1 MPDFFDQ
8 LTAKNDA
15 DKPIEQVESTQV
27 ELEPSESIYTPKVI
41 KQTAQE
47 LMKFGLIE
55 AEKMPRLYQ
64 TCLTQMAQ
72 IQQVLEPFDLSVKVD
87 DVRGLAF
94 LLVSGALLEEK
105 DQDDWSHPLVRRQR
119 LNLEQSLLIA
129 ILRKYFLKHELESGV
144 GASQAQLHL
153 EDVLPDV
160 QMYLGDMGSEQREQ
174 TRLRNLLEKLKGH
187 GIVSE
192 VDQNDM
198 FHIRPIIAH
207 LANPENLANLL
218 ETYRQQASKDD

>member
-8 LTAKNDA
+8 LTANDSPSKQVTEPTEA
-15 DKPIEQVESTQV
+15 KPIEQ
-27 ELEPSESIYTPKVI
+27 EPANTYTPQTI
-41 KQTAQE
+41 KQSAQE

-55 AEKMPRLYQ
+55 ADKKPHLYQ

-72 IQQVLEPFDLSVKVD
+72 IQLVLEPFDLNLQVD
-87 DVRGLAF
+87 EVRGLAF
-94 LLVSGALLEEK
+94 LLVSGALLEGE
-105 DQDDWSHPLVRRQR
+105 QDEWSHPLVRRQR
-119 LNLEQSLLIA
+119 LTLEQSLLIA
-129 ILRKYFLKHELESGV
+129 ILRKYFLKHELESGI

-153 EDVLPDV
+153 EDLLADV

-218 ETYRQQASKDD
+218 ETYRQQAAKDK